1 MEKLSQKEKEFYNS
15 VKSSHSFYLE
25 ALVDAIKFVYNNSD
39 GYFKSTSGRER
50 SMVFRIAH
58 RLANQIEGEGV
69 FVDLEPTKCNHAC
82 QICQPKEDDE
92 GHHII
97 PDLII
102 HRRIRPGYLVA
113 EFKCSPNKW
122 EHDCDKLKDLTTP
135 HIKRNDI
142 DHPRNTPHYE
152 LGVFVYLSNRPKE
165 VQITVFARGEKL
177 ATIAFKDIYY

>member
-15 VKSSHSFYLE
+15 VKSSHSFYLV

-69 FVDLEPTKCNHAC
+69 FVDIEPTKCNDAC
-82 QICQPKEDDE
+82 KVCHCEEDDE
-92 GHHII
+92 EHRIV

-102 HRRIRPGYLVA
+102 HHRNRQGYLVA
-113 EFKCSPNKW
+113 EFKCSPDNW
-122 EHDCDKLKDLTTP
+122 DHDYEKLINLTKTN
-135 HIKRNDI
+135 HR
-142 DHPRNTPHYE
+142 PHYE
-152 LGVFVYLSNRPKE
+152 LGIFVYLSNHINK